1 MEAQRQYIEEQ
12 KYIEANRAT
21 LDKMLEQEQQAMAA
35 QAPGS
40 LFEAFGAVK
49 KPELK
54 EGELEQDV
62 GVGAGAGSSLGQ
74 QPESSAQN
82 DASKAV

>member
-12 KYIEANRAT
+12 KYIEANRET

-40 LFEAFGAVK
+40 LFEVFGAMK
-49 KPELK
+49 KTEPK
-54 EGELEQDV
+54 DGEL
-62 GVGAGAGSSLGQ
+62 GQ
-74 QPESSAQN
+74 VADPTPE
-82 DASKAV
+82 DDTKKA